1 MTVYN
6 QNITVKKNREKILAD
21 IATAYSNEIAA
32 KANQIT
38 PILTIDGLQKVQDST
53 TTTTQLAIARNSLD
67 QVLNELTQ
75 NESSEQL
82 QSVITDENCL
92 PMISGEKGMYNPVG
106 ASMSR
111 TMTSE
116 WGQQGSI
123 SFNNNLIASIM
134 DLKTP
139 ASNYLTA
146 FPDDQ
151 TQFSKSPIFTANAK
165 KVNTPTE
172 LGIDLGV
179 HYHYSLSDNGPI
191 PFAIFA
197 IKNTNL
203 ASSKTFTLKF
213 KSSGYSSYSGA
224 SVVSY
229 VPDVTNNNRAAIT
242 SFTFS
247 TLYALYSGDAN
258 VERQATVVIPAN
270 KTAII
275 VMTGGTKYHTT
286 NTAWI
291 EMYVKNIN
299 EIMADPELK
308 ADINTMEV
316 LRRSMEAKPINSITA
331 KATTLLDL
339 IRLEPT
345 VSNLQ
350 KASISKN
357 VRGLLTPD
365 LISVTQAFA
374 SNLEA
379 TTAGLIP
386 GDYFFHTGTGATTQV
401 VPSYENNGLAV
412 TGGMIVGA
420 WYWNTTSSTYA
431 RVV

>member
-1 MTVYN
+1 MTEYIQTLN
-6 QNITVKKNREKILAD
+6 SLQNKKNMLAGM
-21 IATAYSNEIAA
+21 ATAFSNEIEA
-32 KANQIT
+32 KANEIT
-38 PILTIDGLQKVQDST
+38 PILTINGLQKIQDSA
-53 TTTTQLAIARNSLD
+53 TTTTQLALARNSLN
-67 QVLNELTQ
+67 QVFNELTQ
-75 NESSEQL
+75 YESSEQL
-82 QSVITDENCL
+82 QSVITDENYL
-92 PMISGEKGMYNPVG
+92 PMVSGEKGMLNPVG
-106 ASMSR
+106 ASYAR
-111 TMTSE
+111 TLSSE
-116 WGQQGSI
+116 WGQQGNI
-123 SFNNNLIASIM
+123 LFNNNLLALIM

-151 TQFSKSPIFTANAK
+151 TQFSKSPIFTANTK

-172 LGIDLGV
+172 LGIDLGI
-179 HYHYSLSDNGPI
+179 HYHYTLSDNGPI

-213 KSSGYSSYSGA
+213 KSSGYTSYSGA

-247 TLYALYSGDAN
+247 TLYASYTGDAN

-275 VMTGGTKYHTT
+275 VMTGGTKYYTT
-286 NTAWI
+286 STAWI
-291 EMYVKNIN
+291 EMYIKNIN

-339 IRLEPT
+339 IKLEPT

-357 VRGLLTPD
+357 VRGLVTPD

-374 SNLEA
+374 SNLAA

-401 VPSYENNGLAV
+401 VPSYATNALAV

-420 WYWNTTSSTYA
+420 WYWNTTSSTYTK
-431 RVV
+431 VV

>member
-6 QNITVKKNREKILAD
+6 QNLTAKKNREKILAD

-75 NESSEQL
+75 YESSEQL
-82 QSVITDENCL
+82 QSVITDENYL
-92 PMISGEKGMYNPVG
+92 PMIAGEKGMYNPTG
-106 ASMSR
+106 ASFSR

-116 WGQQGSI
+116 WGQQGS
-123 SFNNNLIASIM
+123 SLFNNSLLALLM
-134 DLKTP
+134 GLKTP
-139 ASNYLTA
+139 SSNYA
-146 FPDDQ
+146 SVFSDEQ
-151 TQFSKSPIFTANAK
+151 TQFSKKPVFIPNAK
-165 KVNTPTE
+165 NTNTPTE

-191 PFAIFA
+191 PFAVFA

-203 ASSKTFTLKF
+203 VANKSFTLKF
-213 KSSGYSSYSGA
+213 KATGYSSYSGA
-224 SVVSY
+224 SICAY
-229 VPDVTNNNRAAIT
+229 TPDVTNSNRSAI
-242 SFTFS
+242 SSLVFS
-247 TLYALYSGDAN
+247 TLYATYGGDAN
-258 VERQATVVIPAN
+258 VERTATVTIPAN
-270 KTAII
+270 KTVII
-275 VMTGGTKYHTT
+275 VMTGGTKYNTT

-291 EMYVKNIN
+291 DMYIKNLG
-299 EIMADPELK
+299 EIMSDNELK
-308 ADINTMEV
+308 ADIDTMEV

>member
-1 MTVYN
+1 MTTYN
-6 QNITVKKNREKILAD
+6 ENLSVNNNRKKMLTGM
-21 IATAYSNEIAA
+21 ATAFSNEIEQ
-32 KANQIT
+32 KANQIK
-38 PILTIDGLQKVQDST
+38 PILTVNGLQKVQDSST
-53 TTTTQLAIARNSLD
+53 TSNQVAIVRSSLE
-67 QVLNELTQ
+67 QVLNDLKQ
-75 NESSEQL
+75 YESSEQL
-82 QSVITDENCL
+82 QSVITDENYL
-92 PMISGEKGMYNPVG
+92 PMVSGEKGANNPVG
-106 ASMSR
+106 AAYSR
-111 TMTSE
+111 TMSSE
-116 WGQQGSI
+116 WGQQGNI
-123 SFNNNLIASIM
+123 TFNNNLIATLM

-151 TQFSKSPIFTANAK
+151 TQFTKTPTFTANAK

-172 LGIDLGV
+172 LAIDLGV
-179 HYHYSLSDNGPI
+179 HYLYSLSDYGPI
-191 PFAIFA
+191 PFVIFA

-203 ASSKTFTLKF
+203 VSSKTFVLKF
-213 KSSGYSSYSGA
+213 KSGGYTSYSGS

-242 SFTFS
+242 SFNFS
-247 TLYALYSGDAN
+247 TLYASYTGDAN

-275 VMTGGTKYHTT
+275 VMTGGTKYYTT
-286 NTAWI
+286 NVGWI
-291 EMYVKNIN
+291 DMYIKNIN
-299 EIMADPELK
+299 EIMADSELK

-316 LRRSMEAKPINSITA
+316 LRRSMEAKPINSITP

-339 IRLEPT
+339 IKLEPT

-350 KASISKN
+350 KASISTN

-365 LISVTQAFA
+365 LLSVTQAFA
-374 SNLEA
+374 NNLAA
-379 TTAGLIP
+379 TTAGLKA

-401 VPSYENNGLAV
+401 VPSYANNGLAV
-412 TGGMIVGA
+412 TGGMAVGA

-431 RVV
+431 QVV